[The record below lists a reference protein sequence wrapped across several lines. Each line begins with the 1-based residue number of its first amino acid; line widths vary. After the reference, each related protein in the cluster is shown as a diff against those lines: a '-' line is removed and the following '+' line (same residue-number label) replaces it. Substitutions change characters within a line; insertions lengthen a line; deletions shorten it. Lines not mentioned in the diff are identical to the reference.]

1 LPIQAIYFKKKVYS
15 VTKEKRML
23 RTFVDRIKPLDSN
36 NLKTIFSN
44 VEVSQSR
51 LLIVQY
57 AGDYREAVERF
68 DQGGDETYY
77 AQRYSVDAV
86 ADIGGQIQE
95 AAVLCCL
102 TEEAYNEV
110 LSNKVRAIGA
120 GFKGELQIKKLIELI
135 EEYNPTHLI
144 LRTPLREVLR
154 WAIQHNVKT
163 LALLADSFSTKGV
176 RSKLRNYW
184 LANLLNSKQ
193 VEWVSNHGINSSR
206 LLQDIGVNPDKII
219 PWDYIYEVTPDS
231 FSPKAI
237 PANDKTR
244 NLIYIGSITE
254 SKGIGDVLDAIANL
268 KAKNLSVNLKVAGR
282 GELEFFNNKVK
293 ELQIEDCVKFLGLV
307 QNKAVVP
314 LMREA
319 DIVLIPSRHE
329 YPEGFPLTIYE
340 ALCSGTPIV
349 ASDHPMFVQNLKH
362 EINAMIFP
370 AGNSVALAECLEKLL
385 SDPALYH
392 QLSATSYETW
402 KQLQIPVK
410 WADLIKCWLFDSSED
425 RQWLF
430 NHRLSS
436 GIYRDN

>member
-1 LPIQAIYFKKKVYS
+1 MSA
-15 VTKEKRML
+15 
-23 RTFVDRIKPLDSN
+23 
-36 NLKTIFSN
+36 

-51 LLIVQY
+51 LLILQY
-57 AGDYREAVERF
+57 EGDYREAVERF
-68 DQGGDETYY
+68 DNGKGETYY
-77 AQRYSVDAV
+77 GQRYTVDAV
-86 ADIGGQIQE
+86 ADIGEHIQE

-102 TEEAYNEV
+102 TEKAYNEV
-110 LSNKVRAIGA
+110 LSNNVRAIGA
-120 GFKGELQIKKLIELI
+120 GFNGELQIKKLIELI

-144 LRTPLREVLR
+144 LRIPLREVLR
-154 WAIQHNVKT
+154 WAIQNNVKT
-163 LALLADSFSTKGV
+163 LALLADSFPTKGI
-176 RSKLRNYW
+176 RNKLRNYW

-282 GELEFFNNKVK
+282 GELKFFDNKVK
-293 ELQIEDCVKFLGLV
+293 ELQIEECVEFLGLV

-340 ALCSGTPIV
+340 ALCSRTPIV
-349 ASDHPMFVQNLKH
+349 ASDHPMFVHNLKH

-370 AGNSVALAECLEKLL
+370 SGNSVALAECLEKLL

-436 GIYRDN
+436 GFYQEN

>member
-1 LPIQAIYFKKKVYS
+1 
-15 VTKEKRML
+15 ML
-23 RTFVDRIKPLDSN
+23 A
-36 NLKTIFSN
+36 

-68 DQGGDETYY
+68 DNGEGETYY

-86 ADIGGQIQE
+86 ADIGEHIQE

-102 TEEAYNEV
+102 TEKAYNEV
-110 LSNKVRAIGA
+110 LSNNVRAIGA
-120 GFKGELQIKKLIELI
+120 GFNGELQIKKLIELI

-144 LRTPLREVLR
+144 LRIPLREVLR
-154 WAIQHNVKT
+154 WAIQNNVKT
-163 LALLADSFSTKGV
+163 LALLADSFPTKGI
-176 RSKLRNYW
+176 RNKLRNYW

-244 NLIYIGSITE
+244 NLIFIGSITE

-282 GELEFFNNKVK
+282 GELEFFDNKVK
-293 ELQIEDCVKFLGLV
+293 ELQIEECVEFLGLV

-340 ALCSGTPIV
+340 ALCSRTPIV
-349 ASDHPMFVQNLKH
+349 ASDHPMFVHNLKH

-370 AGNSVALAECLEKLL
+370 SGNSVALAECLEKLL

-436 GIYRDN
+436 GFYQEN